1 MHNTMTVQLE
11 ELVRLRHQ
19 TPSEVIA
26 QAVKVG
32 LSKLYTDCVLE
43 KYLNKRIS
51 RHKAVA
57 VLGLDTVK
65 LAEEQNRIVQKDIA
79 WGMKYA

>member
-1 MHNTMTVQLE
+1 MTVQLE
-11 ELVRLRHQ
+11 ELVKLRHE

-32 LSKLYTDCVLE
+32 LSKLYTDCVLK
-43 KYLNKRIS
+43 KYLNKRLA
-51 RHKAVA
+51 RRKAIAA
-57 VLGLDTVK
+57 VGLDAVK

-79 WGMKYA
+79 WGLKHA